1 MSLALKPIAPAIMR
15 GVARRLEIPSCLL
28 SLNDLRKLFR
38 LLEQKAQE
46 AADRQVAVLTLQPGQ
61 TPAQLHELQ
70 TSVRTAMALVLRLQT
85 NSEWINGTPM
95 ELLDDDKLPDGLLRI
110 EFDSAFMYRARFN
123 NLVPNNAFTI
133 ILDLGRTSVS
143 DMQATPQQNTSAASI
158 SGVDTTWANAVYDE
172 VVGFFR
178 QRRSKRGW
186 LHLPR
191 SYDLLLFLVGF
202 PFSLDVVYH
211 LDRVIRRVAELPQAL
226 SVALYVY
233 VVLLVLLFFRI
244 SFNYARW
251 AFPKVEIDAPRQH
264 IAVGHRIAISS
275 LALMVISVLVE
286 AALKLVGIG

>member
-1 MSLALKPIAPAIMR
+1 MR